1 MSWVTTRMTLS
12 VGDYRSAKKSGFNQ
26 WAKVICH
33 VSPINP
39 TTNQV
44 ISAISQ
50 SVEFWPDDQAVAK
63 LMLLAK
69 NDAEEIS
76 IEGKEWK
83 RWVFTG
89 EHIPDE
95 YRDMFSFM
103 GELAWNVIDFG
114 QDMVKVM
121 KEDGRIVKI
130 IKDADGKPVIKRT
143 VVYAYWYGPMISP
156 GLTLSKEYREARVRR
171 DYEPLSSLLNLGDNQ
186 EENDNGDDGGD
197 NNNDDGGAA

>member
-39 TTNQV
+39 TTNQLV
-44 ISAISQ
+44 TAISQ
-50 SVEFWPDDQAVAK
+50 TVEFWPDDQAVAK
-63 LMLLAK
+63 LMLLTK
-69 NDAEEIS
+69 DAEEIS

-89 EHIPDE
+89 ENIPAE

-114 QDMVKVM
+114 QDMVKVVR
-121 KEDGRIVKI
+121 EDGKIVKI
-130 IKDADGKPVIKRT
+130 VKDANGNPVIKRT
-143 VVYAYWYGPMISP
+143 VTYAYWYGPMISP
-156 GLTLSKEYREARVRR
+156 GLTLSKEYRETRVRR
-171 DYEPLSSLLNLGDNQ
+171 DYEPLSSLINLGDNQ
-186 EENDNGDDGGD
+186 EENDNDAGNDDND
-197 NNNDDGGAA
+197 NNDEGAA